1 MWAQSAS
8 QSFSPSCFPVPF
20 TWRFPQRAIP
30 KVALGATASAVF
42 FVAVVSMALKTDW
55 LPSPER
61 AEGSLAWSIES
72 IGHMLLTRYELVF
85 EVISLVL
92 LVAII
97 GAVVTAGFSRRFTF
111 VNSLNTYLIISALLF
126 SLGLLG
132 ILQRRNLIGMLI
144 SVELLL
150 NSANLNFM
158 AFNRFLAP
166 DPAVGQIIALFV
178 MGLAA
183 AEAAIGLSIILAL
196 FRQMHSINIERAQQ
210 LKG

>member
-1 MWAQSAS
+1 
-8 QSFSPSCFPVPF
+8 
-20 TWRFPQRAIP
+20 
-30 KVALGATASAVF
+30 
-42 FVAVVSMALKTDW
+42 
-55 LPSPER
+55 
-61 AEGSLAWSIES
+61 
-72 IGHMLLTRYELVF
+72 
-85 EVISLVL
+85 
-92 LVAII
+92 
-97 GAVVTAGFSRRFTF
+97 
-111 VNSLNTYLIISALLF
+111 VNSLSSYLIVSALLF

-158 AFNRFLAP
+158 AFNRFLTP
-166 DPAVGQIIALFV
+166 EPAVGQVIALFV

-196 FRQMHSINIERAQQ
+196 YRKTHSINIERAQK